1 MGRDE
6 PDEADCTGRA
16 DRQSR
21 QHGAEYEE
29 QDLEAPHRQADAGG
43 LDRAAR
49 ENVEMA
55 AERHARRGREDQ
67 HEQQPRPARGSRQ
80 VAKQPE
86 DHAPEAGV
94 VAQGEQQA
102 HDGAS
107 ARRDHDPREQQAG
120 GRPATRAL
128 CQCEHQQARAE
139 RTRRR
144 SAVDTCGRHS
154 RHDCEQGCD
163 RGTTGDAEHVGI
175 GQRIAQQDLQHGSRE
190 CQQAP
195 DREGRERP
203 WQAQLQQDVPR
214 NRLVPRGKGCDDFG
228 QCQGQAAQREG
239 RRKQRGDGEGEQQQ
253 RGGEGQSTVHL
264 ALGTCPSLRRVFPR
278 PQDALPGKPFGR
290 PRPDVKKSV
299 GTGAYEAMSDF
310 IDTEGFRA
318 NVGIVLIRD
327 GGEVFLGS
335 RSDGRGWQFPQG
347 GVKRNESP
355 DEAVFRELR
364 EEIGLERDDVEVL
377 ASTRDWLRYRLPRQY
392 VRRRSRP
399 LCIGQKQ
406 RWFLLRLLGDEQHLR
421 FDLTGQPEFDDWR
434 WVDYWAPVRE
444 VIFFKRVV
452 YAQALTELG
461 RTAFPGG
468 PPPLPDWWSEDVLR
482 PPGRSRQGTRPE
494 ARPAP
499 RDEAAE

>member
-1 MGRDE
+1 
-6 PDEADCTGRA
+6 
-16 DRQSR
+16 
-21 QHGAEYEE
+21 
-29 QDLEAPHRQADAGG
+29 
-43 LDRAAR
+43 
-49 ENVEMA
+49 
-55 AERHARRGREDQ
+55 
-67 HEQQPRPARGSRQ
+67 
-80 VAKQPE
+80 
-86 DHAPEAGV
+86 
-94 VAQGEQQA
+94 
-102 HDGAS
+102 
-107 ARRDHDPREQQAG
+107 
-120 GRPATRAL
+120 
-128 CQCEHQQARAE
+128 
-139 RTRRR
+139 
-144 SAVDTCGRHS
+144 
-154 RHDCEQGCD
+154 
-163 RGTTGDAEHVGI
+163 
-175 GQRIAQQDLQHGSRE
+175 
-190 CQQAP
+190 
-195 DREGRERP
+195 
-203 WQAQLQQDVPR
+203 
-214 NRLVPRGKGCDDFG
+214 
-228 QCQGQAAQREG
+228 
-239 RRKQRGDGEGEQQQ
+239 
-253 RGGEGQSTVHL
+253 
-264 ALGTCPSLRRVFPR
+264 
-278 PQDALPGKPFGR
+278 
-290 PRPDVKKSV
+290 
-299 GTGAYEAMSDF
+299 MSDF